1 MINRKIRILLYGSN
15 LWYLGAGLLGP
26 LFAVFTE
33 SIGGD
38 ILDIVWAWSVYLL
51 VTGILIIIIGNVSDE
66 KKRKEKLMVIG
77 FVINAVFSFAYLL
90 VSSPF
95 HLLFVEAGLGVAVAL
110 ATPTYDALYSLYG
123 DRKQKGY
130 EWGLQDGEEYIFSA
144 IGVIIGGFIVTY
156 FGFRTL
162 FVLMGIIQIIAA
174 FSVAKIIVSTRQLK

>member
-1 MINRKIRILLYGSN
+1 
-15 LWYLGAGLLGP
+15 
-26 LFAVFTE
+26 
-33 SIGGD
+33 
-38 ILDIVWAWSVYLL
+38 
-51 VTGILIIIIGNVSDE
+51 
-66 KKRKEKLMVIG
+66 MVIG

>member
-1 MINRKIRILLYGSN
+1 
-15 LWYLGAGLLGP
+15 
-26 LFAVFTE
+26 
-33 SIGGD
+33 
-38 ILDIVWAWSVYLL
+38 
-51 VTGILIIIIGNVSDE
+51 
-66 KKRKEKLMVIG
+66 
-77 FVINAVFSFAYLL
+77 
-90 VSSPF
+90 
-95 HLLFVEAGLGVAVAL
+95 VAVAL